1 MKQIKL
7 LYETPKVEFIE
18 METQGIL
25 CSSADIDWTGGT
37 VMDLNRTGD
46 GAWVL

>member
-1 MKQIKL
+1 MKQIKQM
-7 LYETPKVEFIE
+7 YETPKVEFIE

-37 VMDLNRTGD
+37 VMNLDRTGD